1 MTFKQKVENF
11 WYYNKWFVIVGG
23 IFAIFFII
31 AFVQIITKVESDVDI
46 MYVGPSQVA
55 SANVE
60 DMQENISAVV
70 KRDFNDDGEIFVK
83 IISYKV
89 YTGESN
95 GEFDAFQKG
104 EIEGYTTE
112 LIAGDSTILLLD
124 PVIYEGLKKDGII
137 IVNDCRIDPMTVVI
151 GAKEYPKNLIEELT
165 KNHTVIA
172 IDGAKIAKEIGNSKV
187 LNTVVLGVAAKH
199 IGFDKE
205 TWLETVR
212 KTVPQKTVEINEKA
226 FLSGYDK

>member
-1 MTFKQKVENF
+1 MEMTFKQKVENF

-137 IVNDCRIDPMTVVI
+137 MP
-151 GAKEYPKNLIEELT
+151 LT
-165 KNHTVIA
+165 
-172 IDGAKIAKEIGNSKV
+172 E
-187 LNTVVLGVAAKH
+187 VLGFEPTVANDGYSFKLSELPLYKKPGFSALPKDTVLCVKYTRSFALLDKESAEAKH
-199 IGFDKE
+199 SFNLDVFR
-205 TWLETVR
+205 WLYESFS
-212 KTVPQKTVEINEKA
+212 E
-226 FLSGYDK
+226 